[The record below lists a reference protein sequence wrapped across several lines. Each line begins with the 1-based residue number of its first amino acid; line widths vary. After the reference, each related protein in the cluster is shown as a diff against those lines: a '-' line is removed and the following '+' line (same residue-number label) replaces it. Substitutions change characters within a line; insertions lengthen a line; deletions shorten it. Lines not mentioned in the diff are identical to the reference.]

1 MIEIDENLD
10 EVMSEEFAKGCMVI
24 LQFTSELCDACVAL
38 DMELE
43 EIDEKYE
50 DITILS
56 IDCNENDDIV
66 ESYDIFET
74 PTMII
79 FNSKKEMIYN
89 GVGVVL
95 YQDIEKI
102 IGR

>member
-24 LQFTSELCDACVAL
+24 LQFTSEICDACVAL

-50 DITILS
+50 DITVLS

>member
-50 DITILS
+50 DITVLS

>member
-1 MIEIDENLD
+1 MIEIENDLD
-10 EVMSEEFAKGCMVI
+10 EVMNEEFSNGNIVI

-43 EIDEKYE
+43 EIDEKYN
-50 DITILS
+50 DVSILS
-56 IDCNENDDIV
+56 IDCNQNDEIL
-66 ESYDIFET
+66 EYYDIYQT

-79 FNSKKEMIYN
+79 FNKQKEMIYN
-89 GVGVVL
+89 GVGVML

>member
-1 MIEIDENLD
+1 MIEIDDNLD
-10 EVMSEEFAKGCMVI
+10 VVMKREFENGNMVI

-43 EIDEKYE
+43 EIDDKYE
-50 DITILS
+50 DISILS
-56 IDCNENDDIV
+56 IDCNENEDVV
-66 ESYDIFET
+66 EEYDIYET

-89 GVGVVL
+89 GVGIIL
-95 YQDIEKI
+95 YQDIEQI

>member
-1 MIEIDENLD
+1 MIEIENNLD
-10 EVMSEEFAKGCMVI
+10 EVMEEEFSNGNMVI
-24 LQFTSELCDACVAL
+24 LQFISELCDACVAL

-43 EIDEKYE
+43 EIDEKYD
-50 DITILS
+50 DISILS
-56 IDCNENDDIV
+56 IDCNENDEII
-66 ESYDIFET
+66 EYYNIYQT

-79 FNSKKEMIYN
+79 FNSQKEMIYN
-89 GVGVVL
+89 GEGVLL